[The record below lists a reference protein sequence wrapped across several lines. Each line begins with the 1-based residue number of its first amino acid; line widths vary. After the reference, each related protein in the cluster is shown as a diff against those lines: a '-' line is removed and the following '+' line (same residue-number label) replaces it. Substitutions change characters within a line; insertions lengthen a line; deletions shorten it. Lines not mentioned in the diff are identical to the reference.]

1 MLFLTLMRHAIFAP
15 GLFALSQVLIF
26 MNPPIPNSVELTP
39 VLLLEDSWSCSL
51 WIWICVFLYHPL
63 RQLGM
68 DNGGISFL
76 LLLSSWWYIIFQSR
90 TFLTTIIKTAVLSL
104 SKPFITCSTFPF
116 FHSTYRFLSYHKVLF
131 FMLTMYY
138 WLPWWLRR

>member
-15 GLFALSQVLIF
+15 GLSALSQVLIF

-76 LLLSSWWYIIFQSR
+76 LLLSSW
-90 TFLTTIIKTAVLSL
+90 
-104 SKPFITCSTFPF
+104 
-116 FHSTYRFLSYHKVLF
+116 
-131 FMLTMYY
+131 
-138 WLPWWLRR
+138 